1 VAADQT
7 RRYGIVEPDP
17 TLPSSDGGRII
28 PLRGLVEKPEPAD
41 APSNL
46 AIVGRYVLSPKIFE
60 TLERTQHG
68 AGGEIQLTDAI
79 QALAAE
85 QPVVGYKFSGT
96 RYDVGA
102 PEGWLRAN
110 LDLALEHP
118 TYGTNLRAALATH
131 IRDGEK

>member
-1 VAADQT
+1 
-7 RRYGIVEPDP
+7 
-17 TLPSSDGGRII
+17 
-28 PLRGLVEKPEPAD
+28 
-41 APSNL
+41 
-46 AIVGRYVLSPKIFE
+46 VGRYVLSPKIFE

-79 QALAAE
+79 QALAAD
-85 QPVVGYKFSGT
+85 QPVVGYKFSGI

-118 TYGTNLRAALATH
+118 TYGTSLRAALATR
-131 IRDGEK
+131 IRDGER